1 MLCSEQNKDD
11 PERKKQFEFAE
22 KNFAPLYFIRSYP
35 QDKSKLE
42 MSFDLT
48 CYQPQV
54 RVEYKPHN
62 PSQLTLH
69 TLLVWRRSTVWSR

>member
-1 MLCSEQNKDD
+1 MLCSEKYKDD
-11 PERKKQFEFAE
+11 PERKKHLEFAE

-35 QDKSKLE
+35 QDRDKLE

-54 RVEYKPHN
+54 CVE
-62 PSQLTLH
+62 
-69 TLLVWRRSTVWSR
+69 SRFQT